1 MRDTLCWKRGKCAV
15 SDLFRKEKTARELSY
30 MVGFALKMNVIAM
43 EQFLHDQGQNIQ
55 AALMRLAILEE
66 KE

>member
-1 MRDTLCWKRGKCAV
+1 M